1 MDGFSKS
8 YRLDRNKTR
17 GGVSIF
23 LKSADFKVYNI
34 IIGITAYS
42 VFCMKITAS
51 VTKSSHQGRG
61 SCYLHF
67 LIFFLDIHSL
77 LLLEI
82 KKLLWLLFLSENQT
96 TGGLVTI
103 WLKNATHCQQY
114 TPCWDPLNLYYYFFT
129 KSQTNDVVIMFEFQ
143 NE

>member
-82 KKLLWLLFLSENQT
+82 KKLL
-96 TGGLVTI
+96 
-103 WLKNATHCQQY
+103 
-114 TPCWDPLNLYYYFFT
+114 
-129 KSQTNDVVIMFEFQ
+129 
-143 NE
+143 